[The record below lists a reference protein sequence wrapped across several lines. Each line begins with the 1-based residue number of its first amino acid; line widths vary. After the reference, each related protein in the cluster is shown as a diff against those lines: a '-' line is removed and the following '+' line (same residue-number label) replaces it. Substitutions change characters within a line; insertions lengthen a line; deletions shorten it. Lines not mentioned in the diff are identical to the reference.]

1 MEGKMVVI
9 TGASDGIGA
18 QAARQLHRKGANVVL
33 VGRAPEKTH
42 KIADE
47 LGVNS
52 YLADFAKLDDV
63 RKLAH
68 QLKQDYPHIDV
79 LLNNAGGIF
88 GNRELTIDGHE
99 KTLQV
104 NHLAPFLLTNL
115 LLDTLINSKASVVNV
130 SSIANRLYGNLDIHD
145 LELAHGFTP
154 NRAYGNA
161 KLANILF
168 TKELHKR
175 YHERGIA
182 TVAVHPGNVA
192 TNFASDT
199 TSFFRFIYRTP
210 LAKLILERPAQGADA
225 LVWLAS
231 STQGTDWQSGEYYE
245 KRNVGKPNK
254 QALDVALAHELWEAS
269 AADMQDHP

>member
-1 MEGKMVVI
+1 MLSLSYRGDHIKTGETYVKLSEGAYMEGKMVVI

-154 NRAYGNA
+154 NRAYG
-161 KLANILF
+161 
-168 TKELHKR
+168 
-175 YHERGIA
+175 
-182 TVAVHPGNVA
+182 
-192 TNFASDT
+192 
-199 TSFFRFIYRTP
+199 
-210 LAKLILERPAQGADA
+210 
-225 LVWLAS
+225 
-231 STQGTDWQSGEYYE
+231 
-245 KRNVGKPNK
+245 GK
-254 QALDVALAHELWEAS
+254 
-269 AADMQDHP
+269 